1 MKIILCILQLFGT
14 AKEPNLPSN
23 GRVSSV
29 TV

>member
-1 MKIILCILQLFGT
+1 MIILCILQLFGT
-14 AKEPNLPSN
+14 AKEPILPFN